1 MKVLLKIAITPVAAV
16 LQLIIWIC
24 SAVLHGSAFLFGLA
38 GTLIGILGLAVML
51 TYSTRNGLILMA
63 IAFLVSPL
71 GIPMAAVWALRKAQD
86 LQSFITSRVFR

>member
-16 LQLIIWIC
+16 FQLIIWIC

-38 GTLIGILGLAVML
+38 GTLVGILGIAVML

-71 GIPMAAVWALRKAQD
+71 GIPMAAAWLVGK
-86 LQSFITSRVFR
+86 LQAIQYSIRNFIG

>member
-1 MKVLLKIAITPVAAV
+1 MKILLKIAAVPIVAV

-38 GTLIGILGLAVML
+38 GTLIGILGLSVML
-51 TYSTRNGLILMA
+51 TYSIQNGLILMA

-71 GIPMAAVWALRKAQD
+71 GIPMAAA
-86 LQSFITSRVFR
+86 